1 MLGEFTII
9 VPFSA
14 YCLENSAL
22 TRLGTHTHS
31 LALHTHASKMAR
43 TMHAAAMALLL
54 ATCLLVQ
61 FQAADC
67 SRQSPADEPRKH
79 AVVLR
84 LAPPSDEPH
93 KHGDETGTGRAAA
106 AAVATADEGRTR
118 ADDGAATTPSVGGK
132 DRDDGVVSGGNWS
145 AALLR
150 SKLARRFLAEAG
162 VAEGA
167 DSAAG
172 ASCHSHDVHNKSCP
186 PASKG

>member
-1 MLGEFTII
+1 
-9 VPFSA
+9 
-14 YCLENSAL
+14 
-22 TRLGTHTHS
+22 
-31 LALHTHASKMAR
+31 MAH
-43 TMHAAAMALLL
+43 TMHAAMALLL
-54 ATCLLVQ
+54 ADTCLLFQ

-84 LAPPSDEPH
+84 PAPSSDEPH

-106 AAVATADEGRTR
+106 VAAVVTADEGRTR
-118 ADDGAATTPSVGGK
+118 ADDGAATSATTSSVRGK
-132 DRDDGVVSGGNWS
+132 DRDDDVVSGGNWS

-150 SKLARRFLAEAG
+150 SKLARRFLAEAV

-186 PASKG
+186 SASKG